1 MALYSFK
8 RGKADPPR
16 RLEPAGYDS
25 LLQDLAFSPDGRYLL
40 FTSNRT
46 GPRQR
51 GGAAAPASV
60 PMGR

>member
-8 RGKADPPR
+8 RGQADPPR
-16 RLEPAGYDS
+16 RLEPAGHDS
-25 LLQDLAFSPDGRYLL
+25 LLQDLVFSPDGRYLL

-51 GGAAAPASV
+51 GGAAARARV
-60 PMGR
+60 PIGR